1 MLTPG
6 LMLFATPSG
15 SYGVLRVGWVE
26 PKPGDPDEYLIHH
39 SVTPLRGE
47 YSTVLQQAEDAPP
60 PGWKWTKPLKRFSEL
75 HRSQIRHPVRLD
87 PEGYAKVCPKP
98 KDWRHG

>member
-15 SYGVLRVGWVE
+15 NYGVLRVAWVE
-26 PKPGDPDEYLIHH
+26 
-39 SVTPLRGE
+39 
-47 YSTVLQQAEDAPP
+47 
-60 PGWKWTKPLKRFSEL
+60 
-75 HRSQIRHPVRLD
+75 
-87 PEGYAKVCPKP
+87 P